1 MTTPRDLKE
10 KFKEKYGP
18 WALVT
23 GASSGIGEQFARQL
37 ARNGINLLLVA
48 RRADRLARLAQELGR
63 RRGLQ
68 IEPIIVDLAESEA
81 VDRIVAA
88 IGDRDLGLLVSNAG
102 FGLKGDFAAAARGR
116 IEAMLNVNART
127 PLLLAHALLPRL
139 RARGR
144 GGIILTGSVE
154 GEAPYPFS
162 TAYAATKAFVHSLGM
177 GLHGELAGSG
187 VDMLVLAPGATD
199 TEAITLQGFKPEL
212 MPNLM
217 SPVDVVKQALH
228 QLGKTPLHV
237 PGVENRK
244 YVNMMR
250 RMPRDKLIAFNAQ
263 AVLAAL
269 DAGAAPADAR
279 QASDQQD

>member
-1 MTTPRDLKE
+1 MATTRD
-10 KFKEKYGP
+10 FKEKYGP

-23 GASSGIGEQFARQL
+23 GASSGIGEQFARLL
-37 ARNGINLLLVA
+37 ARSGINLLLVA
-48 RRADRLARLAQELGR
+48 RRADRLEDLAEELRR
-63 RRGLQ
+63 RRGLE
-68 IEPIIVDLAESEA
+68 IEQVIVDLAEFDA
-81 VDRIVAA
+81 VDRVVAA
-88 IGDRDLGLLVSNAG
+88 IGGRDLGLLVSNAG
-102 FGLKGDFAAAARGR
+102 FGLKGGFAETGR
-116 IEAMLNVNART
+116 ERLETMFNVNARA

-144 GGIILTGSVE
+144 GGIIFTGSVE

-162 TAYAATKAFVHSLGM
+162 AAYAATKAFVHSLGM

-199 TEAITLQGFKPEL
+199 TEAIRLQGFKPEL

-217 SPVDVVKQALH
+217 PPAEVARQALR

-244 YVNMMR
+244 YVSMMR

-263 AVLAAL
+263 SMSAAL
-269 DAGAAPADAR
+269 DASSG
-279 QASDQQD
+279 QD